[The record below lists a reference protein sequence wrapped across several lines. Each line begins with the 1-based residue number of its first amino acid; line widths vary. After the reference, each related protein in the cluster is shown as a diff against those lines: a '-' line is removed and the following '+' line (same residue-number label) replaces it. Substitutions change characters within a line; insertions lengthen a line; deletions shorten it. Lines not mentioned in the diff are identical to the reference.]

1 MHAVKRW
8 ATWTKRTVI
17 GDAFIRRMPFWYRP
31 PLQVFE
37 QLARAPLAERK
48 AWSLQRLERVLQAA
62 QETEYGRQIG
72 RARAITDW
80 PLLEKDLVRES
91 PARFLRTPQ
100 WRTVPASTSGTTGL
114 PLQLFRSYASI
125 GAEQAAI
132 DWLYFARGYDPRQ
145 LRVAVLRGENIKSP
159 SDRTPPFWRWDANGR
174 RLVLSSNH
182 LSADTIEDYYQI
194 LAEFAPDCLF
204 AYPSALESLCQLLL
218 QREKCLRIP
227 LVVCSS
233 EMPTDSTRPLA
244 EQALNAELIDYYG
257 QAERVAFAYSF
268 QQGAYYFLPGYAWT
282 ELVPVTREPDGVV
295 YEIVGTSLWNL
306 AMPLVRYRTR
316 DFIKLPEG
324 VSEPELEA
332 ICFGLTPFEKILG
345 RSGDVL
351 IAPDGTVLTGI
362 DHIPRDVAH
371 VVRMQVIQE
380 RSDYVRILVLPT
392 HEFNDADRQQ
402 ILTNARLKI
411 PESMEVVIEIV
422 DELVRTAQMKTPF
435 VIRKMSGEGTR

>member
-114 PLQLFRSYASI
+114 PLKLFRSYASI

-132 DWLYFARGYDPRQ
+132 DWLYFARGYDPRK
-145 LRVAVLRGENIKSP
+145 LRFAVLRGENIKPP

-182 LSADTIEDYYQI
+182 LKRGYY
-194 LAEFAPDCLF
+194 
-204 AYPSALESLCQLLL
+204 
-218 QREKCLRIP
+218 
-227 LVVCSS
+227 
-233 EMPTDSTRPLA
+233 
-244 EQALNAELIDYYG
+244 
-257 QAERVAFAYSF
+257 
-268 QQGAYYFLPGYAWT
+268 
-282 ELVPVTREPDGVV
+282 
-295 YEIVGTSLWNL
+295 
-306 AMPLVRYRTR
+306 
-316 DFIKLPEG
+316 
-324 VSEPELEA
+324 
-332 ICFGLTPFEKILG
+332 
-345 RSGDVL
+345 
-351 IAPDGTVLTGI
+351 
-362 DHIPRDVAH
+362 
-371 VVRMQVIQE
+371 
-380 RSDYVRILVLPT
+380 
-392 HEFNDADRQQ
+392 
-402 ILTNARLKI
+402 
-411 PESMEVVIEIV
+411 
-422 DELVRTAQMKTPF
+422 
-435 VIRKMSGEGTR
+435 